1 MTQSLPARLLS
12 LVIPLLA
19 LASGAAAC
27 HDVSHF
33 SSNPDDHYEGPV
45 VAGDF
50 VLNGQ
55 DPRSRLCLRLDA
67 TRLQSAPGTITT
79 SDGRFRDTPLRP
91 IPQIWHDPLSTLNFG
106 EGRVENLI
114 YVATPMADADALGDV
129 FVVLSLMQTS
139 GVEVRILRS
148 APAIDGGAVAA
159 SLFAVFPLQRTEG
172 LCSF

>member
-1 MTQSLPARLLS
+1 MTQRLSVPPFPA
-12 LVIPLLA
+12 VIPLVA
-19 LASGAAAC
+19 LASGVVAC

-33 SSNPDDHYEGPV
+33 SSNPGDHYEGPA

-67 TRLQSAPGTITT
+67 SHLQSAPGTITT
-79 SDGRFRDTPLRP
+79 SDGRFKETALRP
-91 IPQIWHDPLSTLNFG
+91 IPQIWHDPLSTLSFG
-106 EGRVENLI
+106 EGRVENLV
-114 YVATPMADADALGDV
+114 YVATPDADADALGDV

-139 GVEVRILRS
+139 GVEVRLLRS
-148 APAIDGGAVAA
+148 APAIDGGPVAA